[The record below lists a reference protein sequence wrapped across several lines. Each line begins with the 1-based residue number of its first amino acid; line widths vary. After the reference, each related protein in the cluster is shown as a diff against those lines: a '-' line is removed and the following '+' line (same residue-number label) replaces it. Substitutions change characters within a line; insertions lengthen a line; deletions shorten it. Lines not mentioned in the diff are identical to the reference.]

1 MNTLGSLQI
10 KCDKLYS
17 KNQKLS
23 DKNLEYR
30 HKIQEYKNIIGN
42 RDKKAASLQEELA
55 QEKSENTLLKRELQ
69 KVSDELAYLKAIM
82 NHDSTTVGYS
92 TAKTPIGK
100 NKYNPNKNNLREKN
114 RKKSWRT
121 AWP

>member
-30 HKIQEYKNIIGN
+30 HNNDGTFKVTK
-42 RDKKAASLQEELA
+42 RDQLINQFGSF
-55 QEKSENTLLKRELQ
+55 
-69 KVSDELAYLKAIM
+69 
-82 NHDSTTVGYS
+82 
-92 TAKTPIGK
+92 
-100 NKYNPNKNNLREKN
+100 
-114 RKKSWRT
+114 
-121 AWP
+121 